1 MARIERIKEFVAQKN
16 EAQQNGG
23 VRELSKANKKLSGI
37 INDMVDRAKEN
48 INENNDYKSY
58 FEKNQDIIKEQV
70 GLNTDVQTVEEAME
84 LIKQVDFRYL
94 FGLDIALKE
103 SFYSDFISNGKIIS
117 FVCKSKEEADKR
129 VEEEIYNNPGAE
141 PNVAGCYE
149 RFGVF
154 VREIRMKGERI
165 KAWIEFDRERGK
177 YLYKIGDME
186 NEYSVIAVLD
196 IFDLYQIFFK
206 CDIRTA
212 LKELAGVLIVRIGEI
227 EALVEKY
234 KINKEFIK
242 NNLKDDRFPT
252 LYELIGEHI
261 NKLDILL
268 EEANN
273 KAYNH
278 GEHLGDKVF
287 YSSMEYIANLINKSK
302 STVNPVINTFV
313 LLGLIEKRDI
323 SIRKYSKYNRN
334 EITFF
339 YIPTYNEK
347 LLAKA
352 EQLAKM
358 MLYDGERITS
368 SKFSYSNC
376 IQKFGEETANKI
388 FKDKVVKARAS

>member
-1 MARIERIKEFVAQKN
+1 MDRIERVKELEVQKK
-16 EAQQNGG
+16 EAQENFNDRALLK
-23 VRELSKANKKLSGI
+23 VNKQLCGI

-48 INENNDYKSY
+48 INDINDYKCY
-58 FEKNQDIIKEQV
+58 FENNKELIKEQV
-70 GLNTDVQTVEEAME
+70 GLNTDVQTVEEAIE
-84 LIKQVDFRYL
+84 LIKHVDFRYV
-94 FGLDIALKE
+94 FGLDVLLNE
-103 SFYSDFISNGKIIS
+103 PFNCDFLRNERSIT
-117 FVCKSKEEADKR
+117 FAYKSKEEADKR

-339 YIPTYNEK
+339 YIPAYNEK

-352 EQLAKM
+352 EQLAKI
-358 MLYDGERITS
+358 MLYDGERITA
-368 SKFSYSNC
+368 SKFTYSNC
-376 IQKFGEETANKI
+376 IEKFGVETANKI